1 MDRFLPLLCLCA
13 AAVLITGCVNPGEP
27 ALVLPTMT
35 AEPSP
40 SPVPPTTPVPATTPV
55 SPITSALG
63 TIPDLNP
70 RPTSIVP
77 PLYHISI
84 KIQKNPVPTNPWI
97 SVVYEGSPGRVLP
110 SLVEATLIRSDGIIE
125 QKSVHYP
132 PRGTQILF
140 NGTPAA
146 DRVIVNVTYLDG
158 SIFTVKD
165 ELSR

>member
-1 MDRFLPLLCLCA
+1 MYRFLPLLCLCA
-13 AAVLITGCVNPGEP
+13 AAVLFAGCVNPGEP
-27 ALVLPTMT
+27 ALVLPTIT

-40 SPVPPTTPVPATTPV
+40 SPVPPVTAVQLTTLVPT
-55 SPITSALG
+55 TSAPG

-77 PLYHISI
+77 PLYQISI
-84 KIQKNPVPTNPWI
+84 KVQKNPVPTNPWI

-110 SLVEATLIRSDGIIE
+110 ALVEATLIRSDGIIE
-125 QKSVHYP
+125 QKSVQYP

-165 ELSR
+165 ELNR